1 MVRPTYSTSRELTL
15 VGALLL
21 AVCLLALATIQQ
33 SASTAFAGKNGK
45 IAFYANG
52 LHDDDAEIYMMNP
65 RGARPE
71 QLTNNTVQDYDP
83 SWSSDGSRVAFWR
96 LRANTNEIFV
106 KNVTDGRLAK
116 LTRSNDSWSDTSPS
130 WSSNGEK
137 IATVCDN
144 LADGRREVCVM
155 NADGS
160 GRKRLTTNSLHE
172 GMVVWSPDGS
182 KIAFDTYTNEND
194 IFVMNSDG
202 TNPRNL
208 TNTSEPLILERDP
221 TWSPD
226 GTRIAF
232 DRYIWDTGE
241 TDIFVMG
248 SDGSGKENIT
258 NTPLGTLVSAPT
270 WSPDGREIAFLW
282 FDQDSASDIWVM
294 QSNGTRQLKVTDTS
308 WGEWAPDWGPKPI
321 AGG

>member
-1 MVRPTYSTSRELTL
+1 
-15 VGALLL
+15 
-21 AVCLLALATIQQ
+21 
-33 SASTAFAGKNGK
+33 
-45 IAFYANG
+45 
-52 LHDDDAEIYMMNP
+52 
-65 RGARPE
+65 
-71 QLTNNTVQDYDP
+71 
-83 SWSSDGSRVAFWR
+83 
-96 LRANTNEIFV
+96 
-106 KNVTDGRLAK
+106 
-116 LTRSNDSWSDTSPS
+116 
-130 WSSNGEK
+130 
-137 IATVCDN
+137 
-144 LADGRREVCVM
+144 
-155 NADGS
+155 
-160 GRKRLTTNSLHE
+160 
-172 GMVVWSPDGS
+172 
-182 KIAFDTYTNEND
+182 
-194 IFVMNSDG
+194 MNSDG